1 MTSKAHLH
9 YSCFFPS
16 LFLFS
21 LSLSDVQNSTVR
33 CWSCRKLLS
42 FLHLGKEEKQ
52 RFTSS
57 VVASLL
63 PYCKLCSPVELHC
76 PYLFSFFFSPFTSY
90 TALKKKRPFL
100 IVLCVVVLFRSAL
113 SCLVIVRSLLF
124 IFLFL
129 FLPAA

>member
-21 LSLSDVQNSTVR
+21 LSLSDFQNSTVR

-42 FLHLGKEEKQ
+42 FLHLGKEDKQ

-76 PYLFSFFFSPFTSY
+76 PYLFSFFFSTFTSY
-90 TALKKKRPFL
+90 TALKKKTSFFDCFVRCGAFQK
-100 IVLCVVVLFRSAL
+100 RSQL
-113 SCLVIVRSLLF
+113 SCHR
-124 IFLFL
+124 
-129 FLPAA
+129 

>member
-21 LSLSDVQNSTVR
+21 LSLSDFQNSTVR